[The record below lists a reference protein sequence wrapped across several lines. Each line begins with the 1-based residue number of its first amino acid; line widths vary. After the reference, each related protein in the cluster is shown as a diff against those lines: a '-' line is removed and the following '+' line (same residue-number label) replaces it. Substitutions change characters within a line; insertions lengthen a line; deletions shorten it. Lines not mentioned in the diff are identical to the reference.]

1 MKKNLTL
8 VLLALST
15 CMMVSCID
23 IFLPKQTYL
32 ILNVTN
38 RSGEDVYCDVYSKQK
53 SAFWSVT
60 SWPRPKIIPSKKT
73 VEVTCYDYYDSNFD
87 KNWKWL
93 FNDISDTVFVVFDK
107 NADRINSWSKNR
119 DDQQVDKVLSF
130 TIVDVPQSSDFTIV
144 YDRNNSE

>member
-1 MKKNLTL
+1 VK
-8 VLLALST
+8 
-15 CMMVSCID
+15 
-23 IFLPKQTYL
+23 
-32 ILNVTN
+32 
-38 RSGEDVYCDVYSKQK
+38 
-53 SAFWSVT
+53 
-60 SWPRPKIIPSKKT
+60 
-73 VEVTCYDYYDSNFD
+73 CYDYYDSNFD